1 MSTTVCS
8 PLRAGTTERDQ
19 ILSAYMQYL
28 DRRDGETAADG
39 QTLSLR
45 EESVRRLRAQP
56 VRWAGKLDPELFQ
69 QQYRRFSRD
78 RETPPEMLL
87 LLAFVKINSH
97 EAFAVDAVT
106 RIRKNIPT
114 EEKRLINQERYHT
127 RLLLSAADLFGIDV
141 TDAAPPPTT
150 LKVMTAGLARTPPW
164 IMHPVT
170 MCAELLG
177 VASFKRLLLATRT
190 VMAPYPELRDA
201 MEERVMEVY
210 TDEVGH
216 LTYNRLRL
224 GPAGMAAVKMM
235 IPPLMAG
242 FRNTLPEL
250 DLLCGGPMTVAEVS
264 GFRFEDVPEPARAR
278 GFVA

>member
-1 MSTTVCS
+1 MANAVCT
-8 PLRAGTTERDQ
+8 PMRAGRLERAQ
-19 ILSAYMQYL
+19 ILSSYMQYL
-28 DRRDGETAADG
+28 DRRDGETGPDG
-39 QTLSLR
+39 KTLSFR
-45 EESVRRLRAQP
+45 EDSLHRLRAQR
-56 VRWAGKLDPELFQ
+56 VRWAGKADAALFA
-69 QQYRRFSRD
+69 QQYQRFSPE

-97 EAFAVDAVT
+97 EAYSVDTVT
-106 RIRKNIPT
+106 RIRKNIPAD
-114 EEKRLINQERYHT
+114 EKRLINQERYHT
-127 RLLLSAADLFGIDV
+127 HLLLSAADLFGV
-141 TDAAPPPTT
+141 PVSGPAPPTRT

-164 IMHPVT
+164 LLHPVT

-177 VASFKRLLLATRT
+177 VAAFSRLLRATRI
-190 VMAPYPELRDA
+190 ALRDQPELRDA

-235 IPPLMAG
+235 LPPLIFG

-250 DLLCGGPMTVAEVS
+250 DRLCGGPMTVAEVA

>member
-8 PLRAGTTERDQ
+8 PLRAGLPEREQ
-19 ILSAYMQYL
+19 ILGAYMDYL
-28 DRRDGETAADG
+28 DRRDGATAADG
-39 QTLSLR
+39 QTLTNR
-45 EESVRRLRAQP
+45 EESVKQLRAQR
-56 VRWAGKLDPELFQ
+56 VRWPGHLDRTLFD
-69 QQYRRFSRD
+69 QQYRKFSAD
-78 RETPPEMLL
+78 RQTPPEMLL

-106 RIRKNIPT
+106 RIRKNIPP

-127 RLLLSAADLFGIDV
+127 RLLLSAADLFDLEVSG
-141 TDAAPPPTT
+141 AAPPPKT

-177 VASFKRLLLATRT
+177 VASFKRLLHATRT
-190 VMAPYPELRDA
+190 TMGAHPELRDA
-201 MEERVMEVY
+201 LEERVMEVY

-235 IPPLMAG
+235 LPPLMAG
-242 FRNTLPEL
+242 FRNSLPEL
-250 DLLCGGPMTVAEVS
+250 DRLCGGPMTVAEVVN
-264 GFRFEDVPEPARAR
+264 FRFEDIPEPARTR